1 MFVGRNPASAG
12 LQRARDLGVSVSAKG
27 IQAIVEQP
35 ACCDL
40 VFDATSAAD
49 HLRHWPLLR
58 ALGKRVI
65 DLTPSRVGTMAVPA
79 INAGG
84 LQDAPNVNMVSCGGQ
99 ASTPLAYAITQTQ
112 PGVEY
117 IEVVSSIASLSAGP
131 ATRTNLDEYI
141 ATTESALAYFTGCP
155 ATKAILILNPAQ
167 PSIHM
172 QTTISAKVA
181 IADLDRLRPVVDR
194 MVASIQQ
201 YVPGYQLI
209 VPPVFE
215 QNRIV
220 VMVRVTGLGDF
231 LPSYAG
237 NLDIIN
243 CAAIATAEQFAGRRL
258 AVAS

>member
-1 MFVGRNPASAG
+1 
-12 LQRARDLGVSVSAKG
+12 
-27 IQAIVEQP
+27 
-35 ACCDL
+35 
-40 VFDATSAAD
+40 
-49 HLRHWPLLR
+49 
-58 ALGKRVI
+58 
-65 DLTPSRVGTMAVPA
+65 
-79 INAGG
+79 
-84 LQDAPNVNMVSCGGQ
+84 
-99 ASTPLAYAITQTQ
+99 
-112 PGVEY
+112 
-117 IEVVSSIASLSAGP
+117 
-131 ATRTNLDEYI
+131 
-141 ATTESALAYFTGCP
+141 
-155 ATKAILILNPAQ
+155 
-167 PSIHM
+167 M

>member
-1 MFVGRNPASAG
+1 MHTKLKVAILGSGNIGADLFVKTLRSPWLECTLFVGRNPASAG

-117 IEVVSSIASLSAGP
+117 IEVCLLHRFAQRRSRYAVETS
-131 ATRTNLDEYI
+131 TN
-141 ATTESALAYFTGCP
+141 T
-155 ATKAILILNPAQ
+155 
-167 PSIHM
+167 
-172 QTTISAKVA
+172 
-181 IADLDRLRPVVDR
+181 
-194 MVASIQQ
+194 
-201 YVPGYQLI
+201 
-209 VPPVFE
+209 
-215 QNRIV
+215 
-220 VMVRVTGLGDF
+220 
-231 LPSYAG
+231 
-237 NLDIIN
+237 
-243 CAAIATAEQFAGRRL
+243 
-258 AVAS
+258 